1 MSLLPCPVPLLRA
14 RISALMQRFSAI
26 VLRPASADNLF
37 RRAFRAGLLSLLL
50 AAVANSVAAQEA
62 PYFVTYDHH
71 MEEPGNLE
79 IATWTTLGVPRSGQK
94 LFFAPFSEFEYGV
107 TARWT
112 TELYLES
119 QATSG
124 DSAVFTGWRLENRF
138 KPLKREHWI
147 NPILYFEYEA
157 INEASKIHKEV
168 VGNAGI
174 SDERNAELAATN
186 AHEIE
191 AKLILSSNLHD
202 WNLAG
207 NFIVEKN
214 LSQDEGFEF
223 GYALGVA
230 RPLAKLASG
239 AECRFCREN
248 FTAGLELY
256 GGLGST
262 NGFGFHETA
271 HYLAPVISWQLSD
284 NSSLHFSPLV
294 GLTNVSYPLLLRFGY
309 AYEIRAFGRKVAQMF
324 GGKP

>member
-1 MSLLPCPVPLLRA
+1 VSLLPFPAPLLRA
-14 RISALMQRFSAI
+14 RISALIHRFSGI
-26 VLRPASADNLF
+26 VLRPASANNLC

-79 IATWTTLGVPRSGQK
+79 IATWTTLGFPRSGQK

-147 NPILYFEYEA
+147 NPILYFEYEG
-157 INEASKIHKEV
+157 INEASKILKEV

-174 SDERNAELAATN
+174 SDARNAELAAAH

-191 AKLILSSNLHD
+191 AKLILSSNVHD

-214 LSQDEGFEF
+214 LSEDEGIEF

-239 AECRFCREN
+239 KECRFCREN

-284 NSSLHFSPLV
+284 NSSLHFSPSI
-294 GLTNVSYPLLLRFGY
+294 GLTNESYPLLLRFGY
-309 AYEIRAFGRKVAQMF
+309 AYEIRGFGRKVAQMF